1 MKYRSIRAWFDYG
14 NRQSGTQP
22 VPECGKVE
30 SSSGPD
36 EADRGADGS
45 HGASPDRPAPAFLFQ
60 PAAKRAFDIAVAVIG
75 LIVFSPI
82 LLLSSLAIKLDSRGP
97 IVCHQVCHGHD

>member
-1 MKYRSIRAWFDYG
+1 MRPI
-14 NRQSGTQP
+14 
-22 VPECGKVE
+22 
-30 SSSGPD
+30 
-36 EADRGADGS
+36 GARM
-45 HGASPDRPAPAFLFQ
+45 AATALLLTDRPRR
-60 PAAKRAFDIAVAVIG
+60 AAKRAFDIAVAVIG